1 MFCVK
6 KIINAVGLEF
16 DPDIEVFEF
25 SEMIGATGTATTE
38 NDPEPV
44 EINSFEFFF
53 FAQPLSNFEGEA
65 LGQLSSDGQSPASLA
80 ESLNSKIE
88 INSIKTMM
96 LQDYHHTNSKLLDE
110 SMSTPERSSGSL
122 LEETSYDDSL
132 SNMMVNAINMDNDII
147 GTNSSL
153 TSEYQMSDPNL

>member
-1 MFCVK
+1 MVCVK
-6 KIINAVGLEF
+6 NIINAVGLELN
-16 DPDIEVFEF
+16 PDIEVFEF
-25 SEMIGATGTATTE
+25 SEMIGATNTA
-38 NDPEPV
+38 
-44 EINSFEFFF
+44 
-53 FAQPLSNFEGEA
+53 FAQALSYFEGEA
-65 LGQLSSDGQSPASLA
+65 LGQLSLDGKNPASPV

-88 INSIKTMM
+88 INSIKTMI

-110 SMSTPERSSGSL
+110 SMSTPERSSEPL
-122 LEETSYDDSL
+122 LEETSYNDSL